1 MDILNLIKLNRVLRI
16 NFHIDYIR
24 LIMEDFDI
32 TGSKNL
38 PVNISRNVH
47 AVFSI
52 LMSRS
57 SGFYLTMCNYLY

>member
-1 MDILNLIKLNRVLRI
+1 MNILNLIKLNRVLRI

-52 LMSRS
+52 LMSQS